1 MTNESQYLVPD
12 ILLNGPDPSKPKRA
26 KRIWAKWILI
36 AGIWL
41 IPALLSGG
49 QLYLRMKALGM
60 PASFGQ
66 TFLGQLFTWYL
77 WAALTPLLFW
87 LRRRFRIDR
96 EKWWPGVSAHVLLS
110 TIIVLLYFVVWVLA
124 YMAWQ
129 PGPFN
134 ASDFSAH
141 YRQALSATLFLQYLV
156 YWIVIG
162 VGYAIE
168 YYNRLRERELHA
180 SRLEAQLAHAQIHA
194 LKMQLH
200 PHFLFNTLNA
210 ISVLVRKN
218 ENKSA
223 TQMLS
228 GLSDLFR
235 YALDNTGKQLVTLN
249 EELDFIKRYLE
260 IERIRFE
267 DRLRVEIDVAQLL
280 IQRNPFLAVPC
291 LLDCDWRGL
300 CDRIL

>member
-1 MTNESQYLVPD
+1 MALQTVIGDSPYLAPD
-12 ILLNGPDPSKPKRA
+12 LLLDGPGQSEPKRA
-26 KRIWAKWILI
+26 KRIWAKWTLI

-49 QLYLRMKALGM
+49 QLYLRMKALGL

-66 TFLGQLFTWYL
+66 AFLGQLFTWYL
-77 WAALTPLLFW
+77 WAAVTPLLFW

-96 EKWWPGVSAHVLLS
+96 EKWWAGVLAHALLS
-110 TIIVLLYFVVWVLA
+110 TIIVLFYFVVWVLI
-124 YMAWQ
+124 YMVWQ

-180 SRLEAQLAHAQIHA
+180 SRLEAQLVC
-194 LKMQLH
+194 
-200 PHFLFNTLNA
+200 T
-210 ISVLVRKN
+210 
-218 ENKSA
+218 
-223 TQMLS
+223 
-228 GLSDLFR
+228 
-235 YALDNTGKQLVTLN
+235 
-249 EELDFIKRYLE
+249 
-260 IERIRFE
+260 
-267 DRLRVEIDVAQLL
+267 
-280 IQRNPFLAVPC
+280 
-291 LLDCDWRGL
+291 
-300 CDRIL
+300 